1 MERVKDDKS
10 ELYNYE
16 YLSNLANSYL
26 SEWLERNNIESL
38 KSEPQN
44 VFNAF
49 NIEFG
54 RKVVR
59 PMLDATKER
68 NVLDVKLLDILLD
81 VYISICSLYNKEV
94 NITGYSYFCNTSTT
108 VFNDWIN
115 SKRGRT
121 ADETLTT
128 ARLELVKKIHKTR
141 EDSLSNMLTS
151 GKNPVGTIA
160 ILNHAYHWQSDSN
173 VYEEQQKAISIKQL
187 PKLLN

>member
-1 MERVKDDKS
+1 MERVKDDKQ

-16 YLSNLANSYL
+16 YLSNLVNNYMT
-26 SEWLERNNIESL
+26 EWLEQNNIESL
-38 KSEPQN
+38 KAEPQN

-49 NIEFG
+49 NIAVG
-54 RKVVR
+54 RNAIR
-59 PMLDATKER
+59 PILDATTNKGAY
-68 NVLDVKLLDILLD
+68 DVELLDTLFNI
-81 VYISICSLYNKEV
+81 YTSICSLYNKEV
-94 NITGYSYFCNTSTT
+94 NITGFSYFCNVSTT
-108 VFNDWIN
+108 MFNDWTN
-115 SKRGRT
+115 SKTGRT
-121 ADETLTT
+121 AGEELTT
-128 ARLELVKKIHKTR
+128 ARLNLVKKIYKTR

>member
-1 MERVKDDKS
+1 MERVKDEKS
-10 ELYNYE
+10 ELYNYG
-16 YLSNLANSYL
+16 YLSNLVNSYL

-49 NIEFG
+49 NIAVG
-54 RKVVR
+54 RNAIR
-59 PMLDATKER
+59 PILDATKDKGAY
-68 NVLDVKLLDILLD
+68 DVKLLNTLFDI
-81 VYISICSLYNKEV
+81 YTSICSLYNKEV
-94 NITGYSYFCNTSTT
+94 NINGFSYFCNVSTT
-108 VFNDWIN
+108 MFSDWVN
-115 SKRGRT
+115 NKRSRSAG
-121 ADETLTT
+121 EELTS
-128 ARLELVKKIHKTR
+128 ARMELVKKIHKTR